1 MSLQNLSSIYT
12 RDEFLEKIDK
22 FADISSHITFYCSS
36 LNDFYPYKLS
46 NPLPLGPTIINKLFN
61 FKCSG
66 DNKKVD
72 IVTNYY
78 FNKDSLFDDVD
89 KDNISSYGIKPVSIP
104 IDNKG
109 NKTPLKEFGESL
121 KKLVCDLECEKWDER
136 QKEIKKNTE
145 RSSHIYHKPTYKSD
159 IKTLS
164 AAINFITD
172 HFDEC
177 KDKLI
182 ELLEKLKK
190 DINTRIDKIPKEE
203 KVDASIIKQNIDTA
217 FNEIINNLKK
227 INDQSSYYIIKEII
241 KFILGL
247 VDVTNIKS
255 TFKKSNLI
263 LALPDLVNTGIN
275 IYEYSKKKGY
285 YALASPVAK
294 LLCDDFGFIFNLIN
308 TTSICNILVF
318 KSAKDAQ
325 DGYFIDFSGFDE
337 LGLNLN
343 KDDMS
348 HNIDVNL
355 DEYMAVYG
363 EIEGDIDIFAYDKVK
378 NYSAIDIDYIYE
390 SINKNFGSN
399 MPEKDS
405 LFGKIK
411 NSIIQ
416 TDASLVYIQAP
427 YFNSLKFANLISGK
441 TNEEHNNSSK
451 FSGIN
456 KNYLVISN
464 APLKQNAGLS
474 DYIIQTALEQKI
486 DDDINRKRDKTL
498 TKDSFG
504 NPDNIQPVKDYSHYS
519 IDTKAKDEKDA
530 YILSLSPF
538 ARVDQDT
545 INNFYK
551 NIQDEWAAIDKMRYN
566 YSYNEQDFGEIH
578 KKSDI
583 AKLNLSHIN
592 LYAKQPEEIEEIKKK
607 EKIFLDESVAKFKL
621 FFENINQR
629 YITVIQGSKSDTPI
643 IIKAKL
649 DDDEK
654 EDMNAEEFE
663 LPYSM
668 TDIFLMAI
676 SFYIMKQMY
685 DVTTIIKNK
694 KGFFDRI
701 FKEEELLSIGENDG
715 FKVLNAKASINL
727 NGYDIPL
734 YFFKES
740 AEESGSKTYICIEDI
755 SDKFKGYS
763 LDDSKRIFNEN
774 FYTFIENFEKQNQER
789 LNNISDVKASDAEE
803 EGIKLAL
810 AQQNKNIKQ
819 YEHEIINELKKV
831 NNRHQEELKEIL
843 KVDTISKDYVDEVM
857 TSIAG
862 DMLEALCPFASYI
875 TEGKYDG
882 FIKNITK
889 VMFENTSF
897 ASALMSELGAA
908 NIFTSFTISDAN
920 INVKLVPIKGKK
932 LPKFSNHEL
941 EGISFFNIFRAKK
954 SQYHIKYKITEG
966 SKKNLKKLEE
976 ARRKIGNISLS
987 IKKDIAKIRFK
998 NYMNLGIR
1006 TLASAGVTALVDVY
1020 MTEYEKLKKEF
1031 ETIFYKR
1038 FVDKYNGAY
1047 SLTNISPMPINHE
1060 DYHTSKTKMIEYTYY
1075 PITIYS
1081 SSISVNLKDMFIGG
1095 RFCTGGLDYHSFMFY
1110 HINSTNLASHDSLPR
1125 AFPLSRLATYLCL
1138 DELRTRY
1145 YDDPNYFRNAV
1156 GDNGIRTRLLDLTEN
1171 EHKEIYEAYRQSQ
1184 MRYVRD
1190 TDSQKLPIDYYQEA
1204 MEILQDYRN
1213 GLYNV
1218 DGYGHKD
1225 DKARRL
1231 MKALDIIGNN
1241 NVKGM
1246 YVGVRAPKDKPR
1258 TEEDIPP
1265 RIIGRLATTII
1276 MEDGLFLG

>member
-1 MSLQNLSSIYT
+1 M
-12 RDEFLEKIDK
+12 
-22 FADISSHITFYCSS
+22 
-36 LNDFYPYKLS
+36 
-46 NPLPLGPTIINKLFN
+46 
-61 FKCSG
+61 
-66 DNKKVD
+66 
-72 IVTNYY
+72 
-78 FNKDSLFDDVD
+78 
-89 KDNISSYGIKPVSIP
+89 
-104 IDNKG
+104 
-109 NKTPLKEFGESL
+109 
-121 KKLVCDLECEKWDER
+121 
-136 QKEIKKNTE
+136 
-145 RSSHIYHKPTYKSD
+145 
-159 IKTLS
+159 
-164 AAINFITD
+164 
-172 HFDEC
+172 
-177 KDKLI
+177 
-182 ELLEKLKK
+182 
-190 DINTRIDKIPKEE
+190 
-203 KVDASIIKQNIDTA
+203 
-217 FNEIINNLKK
+217 
-227 INDQSSYYIIKEII
+227 
-241 KFILGL
+241 
-247 VDVTNIKS
+247 
-255 TFKKSNLI
+255 
-263 LALPDLVNTGIN
+263 
-275 IYEYSKKKGY
+275 
-285 YALASPVAK
+285 
-294 LLCDDFGFIFNLIN
+294 
-308 TTSICNILVF
+308 
-318 KSAKDAQ
+318 
-325 DGYFIDFSGFDE
+325 
-337 LGLNLN
+337 
-343 KDDMS
+343 
-348 HNIDVNL
+348 
-355 DEYMAVYG
+355 
-363 EIEGDIDIFAYDKVK
+363 
-378 NYSAIDIDYIYE
+378 
-390 SINKNFGSN
+390 
-399 MPEKDS
+399 
-405 LFGKIK
+405 
-411 NSIIQ
+411 
-416 TDASLVYIQAP
+416 
-427 YFNSLKFANLISGK
+427 
-441 TNEEHNNSSK
+441 
-451 FSGIN
+451 
-456 KNYLVISN
+456 
-464 APLKQNAGLS
+464 
-474 DYIIQTALEQKI
+474 
-486 DDDINRKRDKTL
+486 
-498 TKDSFG
+498 
-504 NPDNIQPVKDYSHYS
+504 
-519 IDTKAKDEKDA
+519 
-530 YILSLSPF
+530 
-538 ARVDQDT
+538 
-545 INNFYK
+545 NNFHK
-551 NIQDEWAAIDKMRYN
+551 NIQDESAAIDKMRYD

-607 EKIFLDESVAKFKL
+607 EKIFLDESVTKFKL

-649 DDDEK
+649 DNDEK

-685 DVTTIIKNK
+685 DATTIVKNK
-694 KGFFDRI
+694 KGFFDKI
-701 FKEEELLSIGENDG
+701 FKDGELISINGNS
-715 FKVLNAKASINL
+715 FKVLNTKANINL

-740 AEESGSKTYICIEDI
+740 AEESGSKAYICIEDI

-763 LDDSKRIFNEN
+763 LDDSKRIFDEN

-789 LNNISDVKASDAEE
+789 LNNISDVKASDTEE

-831 NNRHQEELKEIL
+831 DNRHQEELKEIL

-862 DMLEALCPFASYI
+862 DMLEVLCPFASYI

-1006 TLASAGVTALVDVY
+1006 TLASAGVTVLVDVY

-1038 FVDKYNGAY
+1038 FVDKHNGAY

-1060 DYHTSKTKMIEYTYY
+1060 DYHISKTKALEYTYY

-1138 DELRTRY
+1138 DELRTVY
-1145 YDDPNYFRNAV
+1145 YDDPSYFRNAV
-1156 GDNGIRTRLLDLTEN
+1156 GDNVIRTRLLDLTEN
-1171 EHKEIYEAYRQSQ
+1171 EHKEIYETYGGTAENN
-1184 MRYVRD
+1184 
-1190 TDSQKLPIDYYQEA
+1190 QKEMGKDENIPIDCYQEA

-1231 MKALDIIGNN
+1231 MKALDVIGNN

-1246 YVGVRAPKDKPR
+1246 YVGIRVPR
-1258 TEEDIPP
+1258 EKKTKEDIPP